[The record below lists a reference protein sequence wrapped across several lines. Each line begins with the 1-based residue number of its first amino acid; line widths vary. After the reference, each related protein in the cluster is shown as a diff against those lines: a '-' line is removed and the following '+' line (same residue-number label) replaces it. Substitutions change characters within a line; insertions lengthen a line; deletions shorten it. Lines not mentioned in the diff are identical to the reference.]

1 MGYLGDMV
9 KRERLPADIRARLA
23 GLGERFRTDP
33 QVVALYLFGS
43 FARGSEG
50 PLSDVDLALLLDPAV
65 PRAQFARLTLD
76 YLTAINRLLGTDEVS
91 FILLN
96 DAPLTFRYEVVRTG
110 KILVDNRPEVRL
122 AFEVRTEDLYMDFK
136 PAIDRYD
143 NELLRQLTADVR

>member
-1 MGYLGDMV
+1 MV
-9 KRERLPADIRARLA
+9 KRERLPADIRARLV
-23 GLGERFRTDP
+23 GLSEQFRTDP

-43 FARGSEG
+43 FARGTEG
-50 PLSDVDLALLLDPAV
+50 PLSDVDLALLIDPAV
-65 PRAQFARLTLD
+65 PRAQFEGLTLD
-76 YLTAINRLLGTDEVS
+76 YLTAINRRLGTDEVS

-110 KILVDNRPEVRL
+110 RILVDNQPEVRL

-143 NELLRQLTADVR
+143 DELLRQLTASAR

>member
-1 MGYLGDMV
+1 MV

-23 GLGERFRTDP
+23 GLGEHFRADP

-43 FARGSEG
+43 FAHGTED

-76 YLTAINRLLGTDEVS
+76 YLTAINRVLGTDEVS

-110 KILVDNRPEVRL
+110 EILVDNNPDARL

-143 NELLRQLTADVR
+143 DELLRQLTADGR

>member
-1 MGYLGDMV
+1 MGYLADMV
-9 KRERLPADIRARLA
+9 KREPLPADIRARLA
-23 GLGERFRTDP
+23 GLGEHLRTDP

-43 FARGSEG
+43 FAHGTEG

-65 PRAQFARLTLD
+65 PRAPFARLTLD

-110 KILVDNRPEVRL
+110 KILIDNHPELRL

-143 NELLRQLTADVR
+143 EELLRQLTADAQ